1 MKDEDELR
9 KKKKRFPFHAKVGGG
24 LARHRA
30 DRKAYRRGGSVASA
44 ADGEME
50 SPNVPNAPKGGV
62 VKQKFQKGG
71 MVGGEV
77 SDEWLRRAARA
88 GGPRVGEDI
97 ARRTEES
104 SRPYTEEKFLKG
116 QDQAMPRNYKD
127 GGDTGEKWIGKAR
140 ASMERRGTVGSLR
153 KAMGVKG
160 EATIPTG
167 KLEAKKAQAK
177 RTGNTAMMR
186 KVNFALNVRK

>member
-1 MKDEDELR
+1 MKKDDDELDSEKEQEELR
-9 KKKKRFPFHAKVGGG
+9 KKKRRFPFHAKVGGG

-30 DRKAYRRGGSVASA
+30 DRKAFRRGGAVASA

-62 VKQKFQKGG
+62 VKQKFQDGG
-71 MVGGEV
+71 SIGSIRRKPKPGE
-77 SDEWLRRAARA
+77 SREPPPLT
-88 GGPRVGEDI
+88 GPVEG
-97 ARRTEES
+97 
-104 SRPYTEEKFLKG
+104 L
-116 QDQAMPRNYKD
+116 KD

-160 EATIPTG
+160 DKTIPTSS
-167 KLEAKKAQAK
+167 LEAKKAQAK